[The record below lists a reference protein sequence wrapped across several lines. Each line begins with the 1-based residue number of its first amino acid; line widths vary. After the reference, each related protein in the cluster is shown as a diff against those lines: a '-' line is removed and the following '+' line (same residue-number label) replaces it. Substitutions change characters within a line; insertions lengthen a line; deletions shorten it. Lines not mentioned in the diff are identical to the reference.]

1 MANRPDDR
9 AATTTRIARETT
21 PDRVRAPAP
30 DRIAEAPAT
39 ADAIILLLPV
49 QAIVRATVPATRTT
63 DARHPEGIA
72 AVAAATTADIAGITT
87 EAIAVTLARRRFLQ
101 SLSCRERFSIKVGN
115 LDTSV
120 VLFFSPLVM
129 GSNEDLSNAFSCYGT
144 IKDIYI
150 PKDYYTQLYFG
161 CVGDL

>member
-1 MANRPDDR
+1 MANRLDDR

-21 PDRVRAPAP
+21 PDRARAPAP
-30 DRIAEAPAT
+30 DRIEEVPAT
-39 ADAIILLLPV
+39 ADAIILLPQV
-49 QAIVRATVPATRTT
+49 RAIVRATVPATRTT
-63 DARHPEGIA
+63 DARLPGDIV
-72 AVAAATTADIAGITT
+72 AVAAATTADIAGITI

-101 SLSCRERFSIKVGN
+101 CVICRERFSIKVSN

-120 VLFFSPLVM
+120 VLFFSPFLM

-150 PKDYYTQLYFG
+150 PKDYYTQLACG
-161 CVGDL
+161 RVCDP